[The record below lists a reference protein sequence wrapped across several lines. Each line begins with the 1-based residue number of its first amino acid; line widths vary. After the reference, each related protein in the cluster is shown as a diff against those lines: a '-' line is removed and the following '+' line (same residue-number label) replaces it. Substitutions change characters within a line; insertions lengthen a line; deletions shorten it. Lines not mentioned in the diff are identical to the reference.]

1 MSKMKKYIN
10 LFLCA
15 ALALAACTPIKPN
28 EQPADEYL
36 GNKARVEL
44 STSERIPAE
53 GGTLVATVRRS
64 PEFEISIPKNA
75 EWLSCSQV
83 DSVVTVKVSANTSAV
98 ARYARIGVIDKELQ
112 ISVTSFEVIQNGSEK
127 DVEPIKY
134 KAFSAGPET
143 ITVAGKE
150 TATII
155 SVTADDAVAWTVTS
169 DNTAFVP
176 NPTSGS
182 GNATIKVSF
191 PANTTKNEVKAA
203 ITVST
208 TSTEVRNNSYAIS
221 ITQEPGAEV
230 KPAVKP
236 APGTVLAEWYFC
248 KAQTEAL
255 AAHFSEAVSD
265 ELADAPGNG
274 GCYVEP
280 NVSGKGRLE
289 YYNGCDKA
297 AAGVVDQAHKRCKRA
312 VGSYGE
318 PCPYGTY
325 KDDYILWT
333 AYTESEAPIAAGTK
347 LHLFFALR
355 PNKAFIMKY
364 WLIEYLDGEEWKP
377 ALETKD
383 GDGFKYNVELFFASG
398 AGNETNTFIEP
409 TVTLTKDT
417 EAAKFRITAVSNIGA
432 DGTKVEVITAAG
444 ALRFSGEDCNAN
456 TPEYSVKRHPVIDVV
471 Q

>member
-1 MSKMKKYIN
+1 MKKYIS

-15 ALALAACTPIKPN
+15 ALAFAACTPEGPN
-28 EQPADEYL
+28 SQPTDDYL

-44 STSERIPAE
+44 STSDRIPAE

-64 PEFEISIPKNA
+64 PKFDISVPKTTD
-75 EWLSCSQV
+75 WLSCSQA
-83 DSVVTVKVSANTSAV
+83 DSVITVTVQANTSAV

-112 ISVTSFEVIQNGSEK
+112 ISVTSFEVIQEGSEK
-127 DVEPIKY
+127 DVEPVKY
-134 KAFSAGPET
+134 KAFSAGPEAVE
-143 ITVAGKE
+143 VAAKE
-150 TATII
+150 TSAVI
-155 SVTADDAVAWTVTS
+155 SVTAEDIEWSISSSNADFKPDPA
-169 DNTAFVP
+169 
-176 NPTSGS
+176 SGK
-182 GNATIKVSF
+182 GNATVNVSF
-191 PANTTKNEVKAA
+191 PANTTKEEVVATL
-203 ITVST
+203 TVST
-208 TSTEVRNNSYAIS
+208 TSDEVRTKSFDIV
-221 ITQEPGAEV
+221 ITQAAAADE

-248 KAQTEAL
+248 KAQSDAL

-297 AAGVVDQAHKRCKRA
+297 AAGVVDQPHKRCKRA
-312 VGSYGE
+312 VGTYGE

-333 AYTESEAPIAAGTK
+333 AYTDTEAPLAAGTK

-355 PNKAFIMKY
+355 PNKGFIMKY
-364 WLIEYLDGEEWKP
+364 WLIEYLDGDEWKP

-383 GDGFKYNVELFFASG
+383 GNGFKYNVELFYASG

-409 TVTLTKDT
+409 TVTLSKDT
-417 EAAKFRITAVSNIGA
+417 DAAVFRMTAVSNMGA
-432 DGTKVEVITAAG
+432 DGAVVEVITAAG

-471 Q
+471 E

>member
-1 MSKMKKYIN
+1 MKKYISI
-10 LFLCA
+10 FLCA
-15 ALALAACTPIKPN
+15 ALALAACTPIKPSD
-28 EQPADEYL
+28 QPTDEYL

-64 PEFEISIPKNA
+64 PAFEISIPKTA
-75 EWLSCSQV
+75 EWLSCSQA
-83 DSVVTVKVSANTSAV
+83 DSVITVKVSANTSAV

-127 DVEPIKY
+127 DVEPVKY
-134 KAFSAGPET
+134 KAFSAGPEN
-143 ITVAGKE
+143 IYVAGKE
-150 TATII
+150 TSAII
-155 SVTADDAVAWTVTS
+155 SVTAEDVEWTVTS
-169 DNTAFVP
+169 DNPAFVP
-176 NPTSGS
+176 DPTSGS
-182 GNATIKVSF
+182 GNATINVSF
-191 PANTTKNEVKAA
+191 PANTTKTEVKAT

-208 TSTEVRNNSYAIS
+208 TSTEVRNNSYAIA
-221 ITQEPGAEV
+221 ITQEAGADV

-236 APGTVLAEWYFC
+236 TPGTVLAEWYFC
-248 KAQTEAL
+248 KAQTDAL
-255 AAHFSEAVSD
+255 AAHFSEAVGD

-312 VGSYGE
+312 IGSYGE

-355 PNKAFIMKY
+355 PNKGFIMKY
-364 WLIEYLDGEEWKP
+364 WLIEYLDGDEWKP

-383 GDGFKYNVELFFASG
+383 GDGFKYNIELFYASG

-409 TVTLTKDT
+409 TVTLSKDT
-417 EAAKFRITAVSNIGA
+417 EAAMFRITAVSNVGA
-432 DGTKVEVITAAG
+432 DGATVEVITAAG

-456 TPEYSVKRHPVIDVV
+456 TPEYSVKKHPVIDVV
-471 Q
+471 E